1 MPGKGLDYSTLFNR
15 DLPPA
20 PSAPWEGHPKYNFIG
35 GHSDP
40 DLVPTEAFIESAAN
54 VFRGDPR
61 NISMYNF
68 DGGPQG
74 IVPLRRFLVDKLAA
88 HRGINTTID
97 EVLITS
103 GSGLAIELINE
114 ILLEEGDTVIVEAFS
129 FSGALG
135 NLRRRKVNMIGVEVD
150 HDGMRMDQLAQVL
163 EDLRA
168 KGVRPKYIYTIPT
181 LQNPTGTV
189 MTMERRWRMLEL
201 SEEYGVPIF
210 EDECYADLIF
220 EGEYENAIRSLDDTN
235 RVLHIGSFSKTL
247 GPGTRLGYVVAP
259 WDVMSRLLSRKNDAG
274 TGVMDQMIVGDYFT
288 NHYEEHIQDVRSAL
302 KRKCDV
308 LASALRES
316 FGPTI
321 DFEMPRG
328 GMYLWV
334 RLPSEVDS
342 RKLAMPALREGV
354 AFNPGPDWS
363 ADPEAAANY
372 IRLCFALPSES
383 EIWEGI
389 EKLAY
394 VFRREGALPC

>member
-1 MPGKGLDYSTLFNR
+1 MPGQGLDYSALFNR
-15 DLPPA
+15 ELPPPA
-20 PSAPWEGHPKYNFIG
+20 GPWGGHPRYNFIG

-40 DLVPTEAFIESAAN
+40 DMVPTEEFIESAER

-68 DGGPQG
+68 SGGPQG
-74 IVPLRRFLVDKLAA
+74 ILPLREFLVEKLGE

-97 EVLITS
+97 DVLITS
-103 GSGLAIELINE
+103 GSGQGIELINE
-114 ILLEEGDTVIVEAFS
+114 ILLEEGDTAIVEAFS

-135 NLRRRKVNMIGVEVD
+135 NLRRRKVNIVGIDVD
-150 HDGMRMDQLAQVL
+150 HDGMRMDQLAQAL
-163 EDLRA
+163 EDLRNR
-168 KGVRPKYIYTIPT
+168 GVRPKYIYTIPT

-189 MTMERRWRMLEL
+189 MTMERRHQMLDL
-201 SEEYGVPIF
+201 SAEYGVPIF

-220 EGEYENAIRSLDDTN
+220 EGEYENAIRSLDDSN

-288 NHYEEHIQDVRSAL
+288 HHYEDHILEVRSSL
-302 KRKCDV
+302 QRKCDV
-308 LASALRES
+308 LGSALRES
-316 FGPTI
+316 FGPSVE
-321 DFEMPRG
+321 FEVPRG

-334 RLPSEVDS
+334 KLPAGVDS
-342 RKLAMPALREGV
+342 RDLERPALNEGI

-363 ADPEAAANY
+363 ADPDAAAGY
-372 IRLCFALPSES
+372 IRLCFALPSEA
-383 EIWEGI
+383 EIREGV
-389 EKLAY
+389 EKLAD
-394 VFRREGALPC
+394 VFRREGAVP

>member
-1 MPGKGLDYSTLFNR
+1 MSGKALDYSSLFNR
-15 DLPPA
+15 NLPSPT
-20 PSAPWEGHPKYNFIG
+20 APWEGHPRYNFIG

-40 DLVPTEAFIESAAN
+40 DMVPMEGFIEAAAN

-74 IVPLRRFLVDKLAA
+74 IVPLRRFLVEKLAA
-88 HRGINTTID
+88 HRGINTSID

-114 ILLEEGDTVIVEAFS
+114 ILLEEGDTVIVEEFS

-135 NLRRRKVNMIGVEVD
+135 NLRRRRVNMVGIEVD
-150 HDGMRMDQLAQVL
+150 HDGMRMDQLAEEL
-163 EDLRA
+163 ERLRNE
-168 KGVRPKYIYTIPT
+168 GVRPKYIYTIPT

-189 MTMERRWRMLEL
+189 MSMERRLRMLEL

-220 EGEYENAIRSLDDTN
+220 EGEYENAIRSLDDSN
-235 RVLHIGSFSKTL
+235 KVLHIGSFSKTL
-247 GPGTRLGYVVAP
+247 GPGTRLGYIVAS
-259 WDVMSRLLSRKNDAG
+259 WEVMGRLLSRKNDAG
-274 TGVMDQMIVGDYFT
+274 TGVMDQMIVADYFT
-288 NHYEEHIQDVRSAL
+288 NHYEEHILKVRAAL

-316 FGPTI
+316 FGPSV

-334 RLPSEVDS
+334 RLPAGVDS
-342 RKLAMPALREGV
+342 RALAMPALREGV

-363 ADPEAAANY
+363 ADPDAAAGY
-372 IRLCFALPSES
+372 IRLCFALPSEN
-383 EIWEGI
+383 EIREGV
-389 EKLAY
+389 EKLAEI
-394 VFRREGALPC
+394 FRREGALP

>member
-1 MPGKGLDYSTLFNR
+1 MPGQGLDYSALFNR
-15 DLPPA
+15 ELPP
-20 PSAPWEGHPKYNFIG
+20 PSPKWGGHPRFNFIG

-40 DLVPTEAFIESAAN
+40 DMVPTEGFIESAER

-68 DGGPQG
+68 SGGPQG
-74 IVPLRRFLVDKLAA
+74 ILPLREFLVEKLGQ

-97 EVLITS
+97 DVLITS
-103 GSGLAIELINE
+103 GSGQGIELINE
-114 ILLEEGDTVIVEAFS
+114 ILLEEGDTAIVEAFS

-135 NLRRRKVNMIGVEVD
+135 NLRRRKVNIVGIDVD
-150 HDGMRMDQLAQVL
+150 QDGMRMDHLAQAL
-163 EDLRA
+163 EDLRDR
-168 KGVRPKYIYTIPT
+168 GVRPKYIYTIPT

-189 MTMERRWRMLEL
+189 LSMERRFRMLEL

-247 GPGTRLGYVVAP
+247 GPGTRLGYVVAS

-288 NHYEEHIQDVRSAL
+288 HHYEDHILEMRSAL
-302 KRKCDV
+302 QRKCDV
-308 LASALRES
+308 LSGALRES
-316 FGPTI
+316 FGPSVE
-321 DFEMPRG
+321 FEVPRG

-334 RLPSEVDS
+334 KLPDGVDS
-342 RKLAMPALREGV
+342 RDLEGPALREGI

-363 ADPEAAANY
+363 ADPDAAAGY
-372 IRLCFALPSES
+372 IRLCFALPSEA
-383 EIWEGI
+383 EIREGV
-389 EKLAY
+389 EKLAD
-394 VFRREGALPC
+394 VFRREGAIP